1 MGPSSDIHDLIRKKL
16 RTLPENPGIYQFMDA
31 EGRILYVGKAKNLK
45 KRVAS
50 YFNKARAESG
60 KTVMLVRKIRDMKYL
75 IADTELEALLL
86 ENSLIKKLKPKYNVQ
101 LKDDKSFPW
110 ICIKN
115 ERFPRVFPTR
125 QLKDDESEYYGPY
138 ASVKMMNAILELI
151 KRLYKLRNCNYNL
164 SEENI
169 AKKKFSVCL
178 EYHIGNCLGPCEDL
192 QSQEDYDQ
200 TVSQIRS
207 IIKGNL
213 HSVTRHFKQLMKE
226 HAENFEYEKAQL
238 IKERLE
244 WMEKYRGKSVVVN
257 PKIHNVEVFSIVT
270 NEKYGYVNYMRVAEG
285 AIVQGHTVELKKRLD
300 ESKEELLSIAIL
312 ALRSRFNSDCKEI
325 ILPFEIDL
333 KMPYKEE
340 PASFLIPKK
349 GDKKLLLGLS
359 ERNAKFYMLDK
370 QKSRLTVSTKKNR
383 TDELLEKMKTELK
396 LSKLPIHIE
405 CIDNSNIQGTN
416 PVAALVV
423 FKNTK
428 PSKKDYR
435 HFNIKTVV
443 GADDFASMEEVVL
456 RRYGRLKKEKKPLP
470 QLLII
475 DGGKGQIS
483 SAMKSLEKLKLA
495 SKISVIGIAKRLE
508 EIYYPH
514 DPVPLYLDKRSETL
528 KIIQQLR
535 NEAHRFGITHHR
547 KKRIKA
553 SIKTELQ
560 NIKGVGESTAKILLK
575 KYRSVKNI
583 RKAPGDELI
592 KVVGRSKA
600 KLIRSY
606 LSKN

>member
-1 MGPSSDIHDLIRKKL
+1 MGSPSDIHDLIRKKL
-16 RTLPENPGIYQFMDA
+16 RSLPENPGIYQFMD
-31 EGRILYVGKAKNLK
+31 EGDMVIYVGKAKNLK
-45 KRVAS
+45 KRVSS
-50 YFNKARAESG
+50 YFNKTRAESG
-60 KTVMLVRKIRDMKYL
+60 KTTMLIRKIRDMKYL
-75 IADTELEALLL
+75 VADTELEALLL
-86 ENSLIKKLKPKYNVQ
+86 ENSLIKKLRPKYNVQ

-125 QLKDDESEYYGPY
+125 QLKDDGSEYYGPY

-164 SEENI
+164 SKENI
-169 AKKKFSVCL
+169 DKKKFSVCL
-178 EYHIGNCLGPCEDL
+178 EYHIGNCLGPCENL
-192 QSQEDYDQ
+192 QPENDYNQ
-200 TVSQIRS
+200 TVSQIRN

-213 HSVTRHFKQLMKE
+213 YSVTRHFKQLMKV

-238 IKERLE
+238 IKEKLE

-257 PKIHNVEVFSIVT
+257 PRVHDVEVFSIMS
-270 NEKYGYVNYMRVAEG
+270 NAKYGYVNYMRVAEG

-300 ESKEELLSIAIL
+300 ESDEELLSIAIL
-312 ALRSRFNSDCKEI
+312 DLRSRFSSECKEI
-325 ILPFEIDL
+325 IVPFKIDF
-333 KMPYKEE
+333 KIPYREE
-340 PASFLIPKK
+340 PASFLVPQR

-370 QKSRLTVSTKKNR
+370 QKSRATVSSKKNR
-383 TDELLEKMKTELK
+383 TLELLDKMKTELK
-396 LSKLPIHIE
+396 LSELPVHIE

-456 RRYGRLKKEKKPLP
+456 RRYGRLKKEKKPMP

-495 SKISVIGIAKRLE
+495 KKISVIGIAKRLE
-508 EIYYPH
+508 ELYYPY

-528 KIIQQLR
+528 KVIQQLR

-547 KKRIKA
+547 KRRIKS
-553 SIKTELQ
+553 SINTELQ
-560 NIKGVGESTAKILLK
+560 NIDGVGESTSKILLK
-575 KYRSVKNI
+575 KYRSVKTSAMH
-583 RKAPGDELI
+583 RKT
-592 KVVGRSKA
+592 
-600 KLIRSY
+600 
-606 LSKN
+606 N

>member
-1 MGPSSDIHDLIRKKL
+1 
-16 RTLPENPGIYQFMDA
+16 MDA
-31 EGRILYVGKAKNLK
+31 DGTIIYVGKAKNLK
-45 KRVAS
+45 KRVSS
-50 YFNKARAESG
+50 YFNKAKAESG
-60 KTVMLVRKIRDMKYL
+60 KTAMLVRKIRDMKYL

-86 ENSLIKKLKPKYNVQ
+86 ENSLIKKLRPKYNVQ

-115 ERFPRVFPTR
+115 ERFPRVFSTR
-125 QLKDDESEYYGPY
+125 QIRDDGSEYFGPY
-138 ASVKMMNAILELI
+138 ASVKMMNAILDLI

-164 SEENI
+164 SEDNI
-169 AKKKFSVCL
+169 EKKKFSICL
-178 EYHIGNCLGPCEDL
+178 EHHLGNCLGPCEGL
-192 QSQEDYDQ
+192 QPEEDYVQ
-200 TVSQIRS
+200 TVFQIRD

-213 HSVTRHFKQLMKE
+213 HSVTKHFKQIMKE

-238 IKERLE
+238 IKEKLE

-257 PKIHNVEVFSIVT
+257 PKVPDVDVFSIVT
-270 NEKYGYVNYMRVAEG
+270 NDKYGYVNYMRVVEG

-300 ESKEELLSIAIL
+300 ESEKELLSIAIL
-312 ALRSRFNSDCKEI
+312 NLRSKFNSDCKEI
-325 ILPFEIDL
+325 LVPFEIDL
-333 KMPYKEE
+333 QMPYREE
-340 PASFLIPKK
+340 PPSFLVPKR

-370 QKSRLTVSTKKNR
+370 QKSRLNLSDKKNR
-383 TDELLEKMKTELK
+383 SNELLIKMKTELK
-396 LSKLPIHIE
+396 LSQLPVHIE
-405 CIDNSNIQGTN
+405 CIDNSNIQGAY

-443 GADDFASMEEVVL
+443 GANDFASMEEVVL
-456 RRYGRLKKEKKPLP
+456 RRYGRLKKENKPLP

-495 SKISVIGIAKRLE
+495 KQITVIGIAKRLE
-508 EIYYPH
+508 ELYYAY

-528 KIIQQLR
+528 RIIQQLR

-583 RKAPGDELI
+583 KNASERELT
-592 KVVGRSKA
+592 KMVGESKA
-600 KLIRSY
+600 KLIYEY
-606 LSKN
+606 LAKS

>member
-1 MGPSSDIHDLIRKKL
+1 
-16 RTLPENPGIYQFMDA
+16 MDA
-31 EGRILYVGKAKNLK
+31 DGTVIYVGKAKNLK
-45 KRVAS
+45 KRVSS

-60 KTVMLVRKIRDMKYL
+60 KTLMLVRKIRDMKYL

-125 QLKDDESEYYGPY
+125 QLKDDGSEYYGPY

-169 AKKKFSVCL
+169 ANKKFSVCL

-192 QSQEDYDQ
+192 QSEKDYDQ
-200 TVSQIRS
+200 SVSQIRN

-213 HSVTRHFKQLMKE
+213 HSVIRHFKQLMKE
-226 HAENFEYEKAQL
+226 HAENYEYEKAQL
-238 IKERLE
+238 IKEKLD

-257 PKIHNVEVFSIVT
+257 PKIHDVEVFSIVT
-270 NEKYGYVNYMRVAEG
+270 NDKYGYVNYMRVAEG
-285 AIVQGHTVELKKRLD
+285 AIVQGHTVELKKQLD
-300 ESKEELLSIAIL
+300 ESAEELLSIAI
-312 ALRSRFNSDCKEI
+312 ADLRARFHSDCKEI
-325 ILPFEIDL
+325 IIPFDIDL
-333 KMPYKEE
+333 NMPYREE
-340 PASFLIPKK
+340 PVSFLIPQR

-359 ERNAKFYMLDK
+359 ERNAKFYMLDR
-370 QKSRLTVSTKKNR
+370 QKSRVKASTKRNR

-396 LSKLPIHIE
+396 LKKLPVHIE

-428 PSKKDYR
+428 PSKRDYR
-435 HFNIKTVV
+435 HYNIKTVV
-443 GADDFASMEEVVL
+443 GANDFASMEEVVL

-495 SKISVIGIAKRLE
+495 NKISVIGIAKRLE
-508 EIYYPH
+508 ELFYPH

-528 KIIQQLR
+528 RVIQQLR
-535 NEAHRFGITHHR
+535 NEAHRFGISHHR
-547 KKRIKA
+547 KRRIKA
-553 SIKTELQ
+553 SIKTELR
-560 NIKGVGESTAKILLK
+560 NIDGVGEATAKILLK
-575 KYRSVKNI
+575 EYRSVKNI
-583 RKAPGDELI
+583 KKASQDELI

-600 KLIRSY
+600 ELIYTY
-606 LSKN
+606 LAKN

>member
-1 MGPSSDIHDLIRKKL
+1 MSTDLPIHATITEKL
-16 RTLPENPGIYQFMDA
+16 RSLPENPGIYQFMDA
-31 EGRILYVGKAKNLK
+31 DGTIIYVGKAKNLK
-45 KRVAS
+45 KRVSS
-50 YFNKARAESG
+50 YFNKAKAESG
-60 KTVMLVRKIRDMKYL
+60 KTAMLVRKIRDMKYL

-86 ENSLIKKLKPKYNVQ
+86 ENSLIKKLRPKYNVQ

-115 ERFPRVFPTR
+115 ERFPRVFSTR
-125 QLKDDESEYYGPY
+125 QIRDDGSEYFGPY
-138 ASVKMMNAILELI
+138 ASVKMMNAILDLI

-164 SEENI
+164 SEDNI
-169 AKKKFSVCL
+169 EKKKFSICL
-178 EYHIGNCLGPCEDL
+178 EHHLGNCLGPCEGL
-192 QSQEDYDQ
+192 QPEEDYVQ
-200 TVSQIRS
+200 TVFQIRD

-213 HSVTRHFKQLMKE
+213 HSVTKHFKQIMKE

-238 IKERLE
+238 IKEKLE

-257 PKIHNVEVFSIVT
+257 PKVPDVDVFSIVT
-270 NEKYGYVNYMRVAEG
+270 NDKYGYVNYMRVVEG

-300 ESKEELLSIAIL
+300 ESEKELLSIAIL
-312 ALRSRFNSDCKEI
+312 NLRSKFNSDCKEI
-325 ILPFEIDL
+325 LVPFEIDL
-333 KMPYKEE
+333 QMPYREE
-340 PASFLIPKK
+340 PPSFLVPKR

-370 QKSRLTVSTKKNR
+370 QKSRLNLSDKKNR
-383 TDELLEKMKTELK
+383 SNELLIKMKTELK
-396 LSKLPIHIE
+396 LSQLPVHIE
-405 CIDNSNIQGTN
+405 CIDNSNIQGAY

-443 GADDFASMEEVVL
+443 GANDFASMEEVVL
-456 RRYGRLKKEKKPLP
+456 RRYGRLKKENKPLP

-495 SKISVIGIAKRLE
+495 KQITVIGIAKRLE
-508 EIYYPH
+508 ELYYAY

-528 KIIQQLR
+528 RIIQQLR

-583 RKAPGDELI
+583 KNASERELT
-592 KVVGRSKA
+592 KMVGESKA
-600 KLIRSY
+600 KLIYEY
-606 LSKN
+606 LAKS